1 MLKEKLLEDL
11 KNSMKEKN
19 VVRKNVVQMIRAA
32 ILQKEKDN
40 QIELSDEEIMQIIA
54 KEAKT
59 RKDALPDYEKS
70 GREDLIKEVKEETGL
85 DVDAIKIISV
95 QDRNMHNKPIY
106 AYGVC
111 KIFVL
116 CNVTGGKFIEN
127 IETTEIKYFSLEEL
141 PNNLAEEKSNRE
153 QIEMCFRAYNNP
165 DWKVQFD

>member
-70 GREDLIKEVKEETGL
+70 GREDLIKEVKEEIAIIEEYLTKEEILPIIQEIINKTG
-85 DVDAIKIISV
+85 ASSIKDMGKVMGEAKKQLGVSADGKTISECV
-95 QDRNMHNKPIY
+95 K
-106 AYGVC
+106 GLLS
-111 KIFVL
+111 K
-116 CNVTGGKFIEN
+116 
-127 IETTEIKYFSLEEL
+127 
-141 PNNLAEEKSNRE
+141 
-153 QIEMCFRAYNNP
+153 
-165 DWKVQFD
+165 

>member
-70 GREDLIKEVKEETGL
+70 GREDLIKEVKEEI
-85 DVDAIKIISV
+85 AIIEEYLPKQLTKEEILPIIQEIISKTGASSIKDMGKV
-95 QDRNMHNKPIY
+95 MGEAKKQL
-106 AYGVC
+106 GVSAD
-111 KIFVL
+111 
-116 CNVTGGKFIEN
+116 GKTISECV
-127 IETTEIKYFSLEEL
+127 KGLLS
-141 PNNLAEEKSNRE
+141 K
-153 QIEMCFRAYNNP
+153 
-165 DWKVQFD
+165 

>member
-40 QIELSDEEIMQIIA
+40 QIELNDEEIMQIIA

-70 GREDLIKEVKEETGL
+70 GREDLIKEVKEEIAIIEEYLPKQLTKEEILPIIQEIINKTG
-85 DVDAIKIISV
+85 ASSIKDMGKVMGEAKKQLGVSADGKTISECV
-95 QDRNMHNKPIY
+95 K
-106 AYGVC
+106 
-111 KIFVL
+111 
-116 CNVTGGKFIEN
+116 
-127 IETTEIKYFSLEEL
+127 EL
-141 PNNLAEEKSNRE
+141 LSK
-153 QIEMCFRAYNNP
+153 
-165 DWKVQFD
+165 

>member
-40 QIELSDEEIMQIIA
+40 QIELNDEEIMQIIA

-70 GREDLIKEVKEETGL
+70 GREDLIKEVKEEIAIIEEYLPKQLTKEEILPIIQEIINKTG
-85 DVDAIKIISV
+85 ASSIKDMGKVMGEAKKQLGVSADGKTISECV
-95 QDRNMHNKPIY
+95 K
-106 AYGVC
+106 
-111 KIFVL
+111 
-116 CNVTGGKFIEN
+116 
-127 IETTEIKYFSLEEL
+127 EL
-141 PNNLAEEKSNRE
+141 LLK
-153 QIEMCFRAYNNP
+153 
-165 DWKVQFD
+165 

>member
-70 GREDLIKEVKEETGL
+70 GREDLIKEVKEEIAIIEEYLPKQEIINKTG
-85 DVDAIKIISV
+85 ASSIKDMGKVMGEAKKQLGVSADGKTISECV
-95 QDRNMHNKPIY
+95 K
-106 AYGVC
+106 GLLS
-111 KIFVL
+111 K
-116 CNVTGGKFIEN
+116 
-127 IETTEIKYFSLEEL
+127 
-141 PNNLAEEKSNRE
+141 
-153 QIEMCFRAYNNP
+153 
-165 DWKVQFD
+165 

>member
-40 QIELSDEEIMQIIA
+40 QIELNDEEIMQIIA

-70 GREDLIKEVKEETGL
+70 GREDLIKEVKEEIVIIEEYLPKQLTKEEILPIIQEIINKTG
-85 DVDAIKIISV
+85 ASSIKDMGKVMGEAKKQLGVSADGKTISECV
-95 QDRNMHNKPIY
+95 K
-106 AYGVC
+106 
-111 KIFVL
+111 
-116 CNVTGGKFIEN
+116 
-127 IETTEIKYFSLEEL
+127 EL
-141 PNNLAEEKSNRE
+141 LSK
-153 QIEMCFRAYNNP
+153 
-165 DWKVQFD
+165 

>member
-70 GREDLIKEVKEETGL
+70 GREDLIEKANEEIKALEEYLPKQLTDEELVAEVKKVIEKLNATSMKDMGPVMKEAKATIGAQA
-85 DVDAIKIISV
+85 D
-95 QDRNMHNKPIY
+95 
-106 AYGVC
+106 
-111 KIFVL
+111 
-116 CNVTGGKFIEN
+116 GKRINEVV
-127 IETTEIKYFSLEEL
+127 KSL
-141 PNNLAEEKSNRE
+141 LA
-153 QIEMCFRAYNNP
+153 
-165 DWKVQFD
+165 

>member
-70 GREDLIKEVKEETGL
+70 GREDLIKEVKEEIAIIEEYLPKQLTKEEILPIIQEIINKTG
-85 DVDAIKIISV
+85 ASSIKDMGKVMGEAKKQLGVSADGKTISECV
-95 QDRNMHNKPIY
+95 K
-106 AYGVC
+106 
-111 KIFVL
+111 KL
-116 CNVTGGKFIEN
+116 LSK
-127 IETTEIKYFSLEEL
+127 
-141 PNNLAEEKSNRE
+141 
-153 QIEMCFRAYNNP
+153 
-165 DWKVQFD
+165 

>member
-70 GREDLIKEVKEETGL
+70 GREDLIKEVKEEIAIIEEYLPKQLTKEEILPIIKEIINKTG
-85 DVDAIKIISV
+85 ASIIKDMGKVMGEAKKQLGVSADGKTISECV
-95 QDRNMHNKPIY
+95 K
-106 AYGVC
+106 GLLS
-111 KIFVL
+111 K
-116 CNVTGGKFIEN
+116 
-127 IETTEIKYFSLEEL
+127 
-141 PNNLAEEKSNRE
+141 
-153 QIEMCFRAYNNP
+153 
-165 DWKVQFD
+165 

>member
-40 QIELSDEEIMQIIA
+40 QIELNDEEIMQIIA

-70 GREDLIKEVKEETGL
+70 GREDLIKEVKEEIAIIEEYLPKQLTKEEILPIIQEIINKTGASSIKDMGKVMGEAKKQL
-85 DVDAIKIISV
+85 DVSADGKTISECV
-95 QDRNMHNKPIY
+95 K
-106 AYGVC
+106 
-111 KIFVL
+111 
-116 CNVTGGKFIEN
+116 
-127 IETTEIKYFSLEEL
+127 EL
-141 PNNLAEEKSNRE
+141 LSK
-153 QIEMCFRAYNNP
+153 
-165 DWKVQFD
+165 

>member
-70 GREDLIKEVKEETGL
+70 GREDLIKEVKEEIAIIEEYLPKQLTKEEILPIIQEIINKTG
-85 DVDAIKIISV
+85 ASSIKDMGKVMGEAKKQSGVSADGKTISECV
-95 QDRNMHNKPIY
+95 K
-106 AYGVC
+106 
-111 KIFVL
+111 
-116 CNVTGGKFIEN
+116 
-127 IETTEIKYFSLEEL
+127 EL
-141 PNNLAEEKSNRE
+141 LSK
-153 QIEMCFRAYNNP
+153 
-165 DWKVQFD
+165 

>member
-70 GREDLIKEVKEETGL
+70 GREDLIKEVKEEIAIIEEYLPKQLTKEEILPIIQEIINKTG
-85 DVDAIKIISV
+85 ASSIKDMGKVMGEAKKQLGVSADGKTISECV
-95 QDRNMHNKPIY
+95 K
-106 AYGVC
+106 GLLS
-111 KIFVL
+111 K
-116 CNVTGGKFIEN
+116 
-127 IETTEIKYFSLEEL
+127 
-141 PNNLAEEKSNRE
+141 
-153 QIEMCFRAYNNP
+153 
-165 DWKVQFD
+165 

>member
-70 GREDLIKEVKEETGL
+70 GREDLIKEVKEEIAIIEEYLQKQLTKEEILPIIQEIINKTG
-85 DVDAIKIISV
+85 ASSIKDMGKVMGEAKKQLGVSADGKTISECV
-95 QDRNMHNKPIY
+95 K
-106 AYGVC
+106 GLLS
-111 KIFVL
+111 K
-116 CNVTGGKFIEN
+116 
-127 IETTEIKYFSLEEL
+127 
-141 PNNLAEEKSNRE
+141 
-153 QIEMCFRAYNNP
+153 
-165 DWKVQFD
+165 

>member
-70 GREDLIKEVKEETGL
+70 GREDLIKEVKEEIAIIEEYLPKLQEIINKTG
-85 DVDAIKIISV
+85 ASSIKDMGKVMGEAKKQLGVSADGKTISECV
-95 QDRNMHNKPIY
+95 K
-106 AYGVC
+106 
-111 KIFVL
+111 
-116 CNVTGGKFIEN
+116 
-127 IETTEIKYFSLEEL
+127 EL
-141 PNNLAEEKSNRE
+141 LSK
-153 QIEMCFRAYNNP
+153 
-165 DWKVQFD
+165 

>member
-40 QIELSDEEIMQIIA
+40 QIELSDEEVMQIIA

-70 GREDLIKEVKEETGL
+70 GREDLIKEVKEEIAIIEEYLPKQLTKEEILPIIQEIINKTG
-85 DVDAIKIISV
+85 ASSIKDMGKVMGEAKKQLGVSADGKTISECV
-95 QDRNMHNKPIY
+95 K
-106 AYGVC
+106 GLLS
-111 KIFVL
+111 K
-116 CNVTGGKFIEN
+116 
-127 IETTEIKYFSLEEL
+127 
-141 PNNLAEEKSNRE
+141 
-153 QIEMCFRAYNNP
+153 
-165 DWKVQFD
+165 